1 MDSYEYYNKNASEFI
16 SGTLQADMSKIIDRF
31 LEYVKP
37 GGTILDAGCGP
48 GRDVQHFLSLGYE
61 VYAMD
66 ASEAMVNHCRE
77 IIGNKCVLSTFQDYT
92 TQIKFDAIWACAS
105 LLHLQPQELEEVLE
119 KFISFLK
126 PHGVFFISF
135 KKGTDDYIK
144 DGRYFN
150 CHTSETIEELLNK
163 FKNINILENFITS
176 DVREG
181 RASEEWIN
189 IIVKIQLPPSH
200 RGEGG

>member
-1 MDSYEYYNKNASEFI
+1 MDSYDYYNKNASKFI

-48 GRDVQHFLSLGYE
+48 GRDVKRFVNLGYE

-77 IIGNKCVLSTFQDYT
+77 IIGDKCALATFQEYKT
-92 TQIKFDAIWACAS
+92 YLHFDGIWACAS
-105 LLHLQPQELEEVLE
+105 LLHLQPHEIEGVIE

-126 PHGVFFISF
+126 PQGVFFLSF
-135 KKGTDDYIK
+135 KKGTEDYIK
-144 DGRYFN
+144 DSRYFN
-150 CHTSETIEELLNK
+150 CHTTESIEELLGK
-163 FKNINILENFITS
+163 FKNIKILENFITS

-181 RASEEWIN
+181 RASEEWI
-189 IIVKIQLPPSH
+189 IVIVRKRTLNNDQH
-200 RGEGG
+200 

>member
-1 MDSYEYYNKNASEFI
+1 MDSYEYYNKNASKFI
-16 SGTLQADMSKIIDRF
+16 SGTLQADMSKIINRF
-31 LEYVKP
+31 LVYVEP

-48 GRDVQHFLSLGYE
+48 GRDVQHFVSLGYN

-66 ASEAMVNHCRE
+66 ASEAMVSHCRE
-77 IIGNKCVLSTFQDYT
+77 IIGDKCTLSTFQEYNTDLH
-92 TQIKFDAIWACAS
+92 FDGIWACAS
-105 LLHLQPQELEEVLE
+105 MLHLKPHELEGVLV

-126 PHGVFFISF
+126 LGGIFFLSF

-144 DGRYFN
+144 EGRYFN
-150 CHTSETIEELLNK
+150 CHTAETIEELLGK
-163 FKNINILENFITS
+163 FKNIKILKNFITS

-189 IIVKIQLPPSH
+189 VIVRRMNAPASTFNS
-200 RGEGG
+200 